1 MEIPTTNGNV
11 LSNLIFLIFLT
22 LVNAFFSCTEM
33 AIVSINKNKINMLA
47 EKGNKRAKL
56 VLKLLE
62 EPTNFLSTIQ
72 VAITLSG
79 FFASASAAT
88 NFSYVVENWLSV
100 FAIPYTKEIS
110 LILVT
115 VVLSFFT
122 LVFGELVP
130 KRIALQKAEGI
141 GLFSVR
147 IVYLI
152 SLVVLPFIKLLSFS
166 TNFVLKIIGMDLKNM
181 EEKVSEEEIKSL
193 IEIGEKHGVFN
204 ETEKEMITSVLS
216 FDNKIAREIMTPRKN
231 VYFINI
237 DKELNLYLDEL
248 LEMRHSRIPI
258 YQGEKDNIIGIL
270 YMKDFIIE
278 ARKKGFENV
287 DIKSIMQKPYFIP
300 ENKNIDILFKEF
312 QKNKIFVALLIDEYG
327 SFSGL
332 VTMEDLIEEVMGDI
346 EEIYDEDEPK
356 LEKLDKDNYLVDGL
370 YSMRELN
377 YDLDM
382 KLENDDVD
390 TVSGFVINLLGKIP
404 EEGEKLKVEYNN
416 LTFEVLEIKDHCI
429 QKIKI
434 IIKEEKKVESQEEF
448 EI

>member
-1 MEIPTTNGNV
+1 
-11 LSNLIFLIFLT
+11 
-22 LVNAFFSCTEM
+22 
-33 AIVSINKNKINMLA
+33 
-47 EKGNKRAKL
+47 
-56 VLKLLE
+56 
-62 EPTNFLSTIQ
+62 
-72 VAITLSG
+72 
-79 FFASASAAT
+79 
-88 NFSYVVENWLSV
+88 
-100 FAIPYTKEIS
+100 
-110 LILVT
+110 
-115 VVLSFFT
+115 
-122 LVFGELVP
+122 
-130 KRIALQKAEGI
+130 
-141 GLFSVR
+141 
-147 IVYLI
+147 
-152 SLVVLPFIKLLSFS
+152 
-166 TNFVLKIIGMDLKNM
+166 M

>member
-1 MEIPTTNGNV
+1 MEIPSTNGNL
-11 LSNLIFLIFLT
+11 LSNLFFLIFLT
-22 LVNAFFSCTEM
+22 FVNAFFSCTEM

-47 EKGNKRAKL
+47 EKGDKKAKL
-56 VLKLLE
+56 ILSLLE

-72 VAITLSG
+72 IAITLSG

-88 NFSYVVENWLSV
+88 NFSFIIEKWLAIFSV
-100 FAIPYTKEIS
+100 PYAKEIA
-110 LILVT
+110 LIFVT
-115 VVLSFFT
+115 LILSFFT

-130 KRIALQKAEGI
+130 KRIALQKAETI

-147 IVYLI
+147 TVYII
-152 SLVVLPFIKLLSFS
+152 SKIVLPFIKLLSFS

-181 EEKVSEEEIKSL
+181 EERVSEEEIKSL
-193 IEIGEKHGVFN
+193 IEIGEKNGVFN
-204 ETEKEMITSVLS
+204 KTEKEMITSVLS

-237 DKELNLYLDEL
+237 DKKLNLYLDEL

-278 ARKKGFENV
+278 ARKKGFDNV
-287 DIKSIMQKPYFIP
+287 DIKSIMKKPYFIP

-312 QKNKIFVALLIDEYG
+312 QKNKVFVALIIDEYG

-346 EEIYDEDEPK
+346 EEIYDEEEPK
-356 LEKLDKDNYLVDGL
+356 LIKLDKNNYLVDGL
-370 YSMRELN
+370 YSMRNLNHEL
-377 YDLDM
+377 DL
-382 KLENDDVD
+382 KLENDDFD

-404 EEGEKLKVEYNN
+404 DEKEKLKINYNN
-416 LTFEVLEIKDHCI
+416 ITFESLEVKDHCI
-429 QKIKI
+429 QKIKLFIDDSIKYDDNI
-434 IIKEEKKVESQEEF
+434 ID
-448 EI
+448 